1 MLAKTIK
8 FTDYDGNAREETH
21 YFHMNE
27 SELTKWLVT
36 TGEATIDKVLLRLT
50 KERNGKEIIN
60 IFETLLRAA
69 YGKKSDDGRRFMKSE
84 EIWNDFYQTEGYSEL
99 FMELISDG
107 AKTAAFVNAIMP
119 ENVKKE
125 VQDAI
130 RKNKAELPAELLDY
144 VPKDV

>member
-1 MLAKTIK
+1 MLEKKIK
-8 FTDYDGNAREETH
+8 YIDYDGNVREETH

-50 KERNGKEIIN
+50 RERNGKEIIN
-60 IFETLLRAA
+60 IFETLLHAS
-69 YGKKSDDGRRFMKSE
+69 YGKKSDDGRKFMKSE

-107 AKTAAFVNAIMP
+107 QKTADFVNAIMP
-119 ENVKKE
+119 KKLSEDLQRTIVENRDSLPDEIKE
-125 VQDAI
+125 FI
-130 RKNKAELPAELLDY
+130 
-144 VPKDV
+144 PK